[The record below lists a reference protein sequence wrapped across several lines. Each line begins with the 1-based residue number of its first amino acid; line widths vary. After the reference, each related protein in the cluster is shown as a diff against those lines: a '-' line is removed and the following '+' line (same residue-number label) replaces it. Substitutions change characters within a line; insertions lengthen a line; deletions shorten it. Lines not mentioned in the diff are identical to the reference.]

1 MELDNYVVG
10 ITTLKERSLAHKQVY
25 LLQELGVELDY
36 VFDLFYEGVYSV
48 DLSESIFKLKGLGFE
63 DLRGSWSPEVRGG
76 YNELLKAKP
85 DTVSSKNW
93 LELLTSIIFLH
104 KTGFDIYD
112 PDFFKRLG
120 RRAFM
125 RSDVDRAFD
134 LIKQVGLCH

>member
-48 DLSESIFKLKGLGFE
+48 DLSTKIYNLNKLGFDDLVCRLTRESKSSYE
-63 DLRGSWSPEVRGG
+63 DLI
-76 YNELLKAKP
+76 KAKP
-85 DTVSSKNW
+85 QTVSSKNW